1 MVGLGRGWGLGSGV
15 VIAPGRVLTS
25 AHNLRRDEVTVAFAA
40 GDRREQATT
49 AGTDPDLDLAVLEV
63 DTGDAPAIRWEP
75 GDRSAIGTP
84 VVALANPGGRGLR
97 ATPGFVSSE
106 GRSFRGPRGRRIR
119 GAIEHTAPLPRGSSG
134 GPLVDAGGRLLGLN
148 ALRLDGGL
156 ILAVSADAAVK
167 ERVLLLAS
175 GEAPAHHRLG
185 VAVAPPRAARR
196 MRRAVGLPE
205 RDGLLVRE
213 VADDGPADRAGVERG
228 DLIVAAGDT
237 PIDGVE
243 SLYTALDGVS
253 GSRRLARADA
263 RARHRG
269 AQRGRELRRP
279 RGGGRMSAVTD
290 TPAPIP
296 PSDAEALD
304 AYSRAVVAV
313 AERLAPSVASL
324 KIMRRVRGGQV
335 PAGRRQ
341 RGLAHARRLSAHLR
355 PRGRP
360 RHAGRERVLRGRPR
374 GPLRGG
380 GPRPALRPRPAPH
393 HGGRPRR
400 RRARRRRAAA
410 GRPARGGHRQPQRP
424 GRLGD
429 RRRGVGAGAVAAGP
443 LAPRRA
449 ASSTT

>member
-1 MVGLGRGWGLGSGV
+1 MNAVTTVQDTIAGAVEQVGPSVVGLGRGWGLGSGV

-40 GDRREQATT
+40 GDRREQARR

-75 GDRSAIGTP
+75 GDRPGIGAP

-134 GPLVDAGGRLLGLN
+134 GPLVDAGGGLLGLN

-156 ILAVSADAAVK
+156 ILAVSLDAAVK

-213 VADDGPADRAGVERG
+213 VAEDGPADQAGVERG

-237 PIDGVE
+237 AIDGVE
-243 SLYTALDGVS
+243 ALYTALDGVPAAG
-253 GSRRLARADA
+253 GS
-263 RARHRG
+263 
-269 AQRGRELRRP
+269 
-279 RGGGRMSAVTD
+279 
-290 TPAPIP
+290 
-296 PSDAEALD
+296 LD
-304 AYSRAVVAV
+304 
-313 AERLAPSVASL
+313 LTL
-324 KIMRRVRGGQV
+324 VRGTEE
-335 PAGRRQ
+335 R
-341 RGLAHARRLSAHLR
+341 SA
-355 PRGRP
+355 
-360 RHAGRERVLRGRPR
+360 AVSFD
-374 GPLRGG
+374 GPGEEGG
-380 GPRPALRPRPAPH
+380 
-393 HGGRPRR
+393 
-400 RRARRRRAAA
+400 
-410 GRPARGGHRQPQRP
+410 
-424 GRLGD
+424 
-429 RRRGVGAGAVAAGP
+429 
-443 LAPRRA
+443 
-449 ASSTT
+449 